1 MEVLEKVSSFDE
13 EQTIETIS
21 YLIGRGDGLTPSGD
35 DILLGYTMVRQVFIP
50 IDSFIDLL
58 FQELKKTNTTAIS
71 QAYYD
76 GLFAGYVNSLFHTL
90 LSLIDSDSNE
100 VIKNLISLITR
111 YGHTS
116 GYDTLYG
123 CYLGLKSLKSDN

>member
-1 MEVLEKVSSFDE
+1 MFKNN
-13 EQTIETIS
+13 IS
-21 YLIGRGDGLTPSGD
+21 KTMNYSG
-35 DILLGYTMVRQVFIP
+35 
-50 IDSFIDLL
+50 
-58 FQELKKTNTTAIS
+58 
-71 QAYYD
+71 
-76 GLFAGYVNSLFHTL
+76 L